1 MKHESKYLE
10 VKLGFFL
17 SAFLLLALVF
27 YGLGTASIF
36 VNSASAQ
43 QGKVIQT
50 EFNSSMLS
58 NTAHPKIE
66 PNETNKNN
74 IISNTTK
81 VPITS
86 SNSINSTSLLSN
98 TPHPKMESNNT
109 SSISQLNATAPKS
122 ITNSSMLS
130 NTAHPKLE
138 TNSSG

>member
-1 MKHESKYLE
+1 MKHEYRNLE
-10 VKLGFFL
+10 VRLAFFL
-17 SAFLLLALVF
+17 SSLLLLALVF
-27 YGLGTASIF
+27 YGSGTATIII
-36 VNSASAQ
+36 NSASAQ

-50 EFNSSMLS
+50 EFNSSVLS

-86 SNSINSTSLLSN
+86 SNSINSTSLLSK

-122 ITNSSMLS
+122 ITNSSLLS

-138 TNSSG
+138 TNSSH